1 MHMMTDYFGP
11 DMRVCVWMKYV
22 SRYVKIILM
31 YETVSMR
38 LCYSSHIL
46 IHSYLKNSSTC
57 PVCMG

>member
-1 MHMMTDYFGP
+1 MNTTLELVDNDAWQQRMHMMTDYFGP

-38 LCYSSHIL
+38 LC
-46 IHSYLKNSSTC
+46 
-57 PVCMG
+57 